1 VSVNSRTIASASLLV
16 AFLTSATAIILA
28 ATTDE
33 LIKAVREG
41 NIEVARALLKQR
53 VDVNAPQGDGATAL
67 HWAVQRDDL
76 NTVEFLLRAG
86 ARPTAADD
94 TGVTPL
100 YLACIN
106 RNAVMVE
113 KLLAAGANPNAALLK
128 GETVLMTCA
137 RTGNASAVKALVI
150 HGADVNAMEPLHSQT
165 ALMWA
170 VAQRRSQVVEVLLE
184 AGANIRARSRAYP
197 QVVTAEET
205 QRAGREELNY
215 TVLRGGST
223 PLLFAARSGDLES
236 ARLLLAA
243 GSGAN
248 EALPDGA
255 TALTVAAH
263 SGHGAV
269 GVLLL
274 EHGADPN
281 AAAIGYSPLH
291 AAVLRGDLVLVKAL
305 LKHGAN
311 PNRQIVRGT
320 PSRRANGH
328 QFELLGPLVGATPYL
343 QAAQYLEIE
352 IMRTL
357 AAAGADTRLPKAD
370 GTTPLMLAVGMLA
383 SQAVDRRS
391 HRVLD
396 GAKVETESDVL
407 PVVAAALELGS
418 DINAVNQQGDTALH
432 SAAFQGFSRVVEL
445 LAANG
450 AALNVKN
457 KRGQTPLA
465 AAITATQLRADPND
479 PAATKSFQATIDQ
492 LRKLGA
498 AE

>member
-1 VSVNSRTIASASLLV
+1 MQL
-16 AFLTSATAIILA
+16 
-28 ATTDE
+28 
-33 LIKAVREG
+33 
-41 NIEVARALLKQR
+41 
-53 VDVNAPQGDGATAL
+53 
-67 HWAVQRDDL
+67 DDL
-76 NTVEFLLRAG
+76 KTVEFLLRAG
-86 ARPTAADD
+86 ARPNATND

-100 YLACIN
+100 YLACMN
-106 RNAVMVE
+106 RNAVMVD

-128 GETVLMTCA
+128 GETVLMMCA
-137 RTGNASAVKALVI
+137 RSGNAAAVKALVLR
-150 HGADVNAMEPLHSQT
+150 GADVNAVEPQHSQN

-170 VAQRRSQVVEVLLE
+170 VAQRRPQVVEVLLE
-184 AGANIRARSRAYP
+184 AGANFRMRSRAYP
-197 QVVTAEET
+197 QIVTAEET

-223 PLLFAARSGDLES
+223 PLLFAARSGDRES

-243 GSGAN
+243 GADAN

-255 TALTVAAH
+255 TALIVAAH

-269 GVLLL
+269 GALLL

-281 AAAIGYSPLH
+281 AAAIGYTPLH
-291 AAVLRGDLVLVKAL
+291 AAVLRGDLTLVQAL

-311 PNRQIVRGT
+311 PNRQITRGT

-328 QFELLGPLVGATPYL
+328 QFELLGPLAGATPYV

-352 IMRTL
+352 IMRAL

-370 GTTPLMLAVGMLA
+370 GTTPLMLAVGML
-383 SQAVDRRS
+383 SSPAVNRRS

-396 GAKVETESDVL
+396 GAKVEEESDVL
-407 PVVAAALELGS
+407 PAVAAAIELGS
-418 DINAVNQQGDTALH
+418 DINAVNSQGETALH
-432 SAAFQGFSRVVEL
+432 SAAAQGFSRVVLL
-445 LAANG
+445 LAEKG
-450 AALNVKN
+450 ADLNVRN
-457 KRGQTPLA
+457 KRGQTPLR
-465 AAITATQLRADPND
+465 AAITAAEVRAVPTD
-479 PAATKSFQATIDQ
+479 PAAVKSFQATIDQ

>member
-1 VSVNSRTIASASLLV
+1 VSVNPRTMAFASLLV
-16 AFLTSATAIILA
+16 AFLASAIIIA

-33 LIKAVREG
+33 LISAVRAG
-41 NIEVARALLKQR
+41 NVEAARALLKQR

-67 HWAVQRDDL
+67 HWAVQLDDL

-86 ARPTAADD
+86 ARPDATND

-100 YLACIN
+100 YLACMN
-106 RNAVMVE
+106 RNAVMID

-128 GETVLMTCA
+128 GETVLMMCA
-137 RTGNASAVKALVI
+137 RSGSASGVKALVL
-150 HGADVNAMEPLHSQT
+150 HGANVNAAESQHSQT

-170 VAQRRSQVVEVLLE
+170 VAQRRPEVVEVLLE
-184 AGANIRARSRAYP
+184 AGANVSARSRAYP
-197 QVVTAEET
+197 QVVTDEET

-223 PLLFAARSGDLES
+223 PLLFAARSGDVES

-243 GSGAN
+243 GAAAN

-263 SGHGAV
+263 SDHGDV
-269 GVLLL
+269 GALLL

-281 AAAIGYSPLH
+281 AAAIGYTPLH
-291 AAVLRGDLVLVKAL
+291 AAVLRGDLTLVKAL

-311 PNRQIVRGT
+311 PNRTITRGT

-328 QFELLGPLVGATPYL
+328 QFELLAPLAGATPYM

-352 IMRTL
+352 IMRAL

-370 GTTPLMLAVGMLA
+370 GTTPLMLAVGML
-383 SQAVDRRS
+383 SSPAVTRRS

-396 GAKVETESDVL
+396 GAKVEDETDVL
-407 PVVAAALELGS
+407 PAVAAALELGS
-418 DINAVNQQGDTALH
+418 DINAANSQGETALH
-432 SAAFQGFSRVVEL
+432 SAATQGFSRVVLL
-445 LAANG
+445 LAEKG
-450 AALNVKN
+450 SDLNVRN
-457 KRGQTPLA
+457 KRGQTPLSAAIA
-465 AAITATQLRADPND
+465 AAVRAGPTD
-479 PAATKSFQATIDQ
+479 PAAVKSFQGTIDQ

>member
-1 VSVNSRTIASASLLV
+1 M
-16 AFLTSATAIILA
+16 
-28 ATTDE
+28 D
-33 LIKAVREG
+33 
-41 NIEVARALLKQR
+41 
-53 VDVNAPQGDGATAL
+53 
-67 HWAVQRDDL
+67 
-76 NTVEFLLRAG
+76 
-86 ARPTAADD
+86 
-94 TGVTPL
+94 
-100 YLACIN
+100 
-106 RNAVMVE
+106 
-113 KLLAAGANPNAALLK
+113 
-128 GETVLMTCA
+128 
-137 RTGNASAVKALVI
+137 
-150 HGADVNAMEPLHSQT
+150 
-165 ALMWA
+165 
-170 VAQRRSQVVEVLLE
+170 
-184 AGANIRARSRAYP
+184 
-197 QVVTAEET
+197 
-205 QRAGREELNY
+205 

-223 PLLFAARSGDLES
+223 PLLFAARSGDVES

-243 GSGAN
+243 GAAAN

-255 TALTVAAH
+255 TALTVAAD

-269 GVLLL
+269 GALLL

-281 AAAIGYSPLH
+281 AAAIGYTPLH
-291 AAVLRGDLVLVKAL
+291 AAVLRGDYTLVKAL

-311 PNRQIVRGT
+311 PNRQIIRGT

-357 AAAGADTRLPKAD
+357 AAGGADTRLAKAD
-370 GTTPLMLAVGMLA
+370 GTAPLMLAVGMLA

-418 DINAVNQQGDTALH
+418 EINAVNQQGDTALH

-445 LAANG
+445 LAGNG

-465 AAITATQLRADPND
+465 AAISAAQLRMDPND
-479 PAATKSFQATIDQ
+479 AAPTKSYQATIDQ